1 MGREKKWAIHPILY
15 EDRQELAKDSQEL
28 AKDSQEFKGLET
40 HHVATCKI
48 NHTTSSE
55 DMEAS
60 AAVEMFDSSV
70 ENLSLSKFFRKRC
83 LDLLT
88 TWT

>member
-15 EDRQELAKDSQEL
+15 EDSQQL